1 MYDKLIGHLRS
12 LESLGVTVEQST
24 LFLYPMVESSLPED
38 IIIAWQ
44 RSALY
49 ERDGSEEQPPN
60 LDYLMEFLRQEVE
73 REEQRNLMKNGFF
86 ESKEKSTITKKQTTY
101 ATVAGLHVNSNPK
114 PICGFCGKTHPSQG
128 CYSAKAMSLD
138 ERWKVIKE
146 KKLCTKCLKSGH
158 WAMQC
163 EEDIKC
169 DLCQK
174 NHYRIICSKNNHSKV
189 VKSNSGSMQ

>member
-1 MYDKLIGHLRS
+1 MGLENLQNKPVISSMYDKLIGHLRS

-44 RSALY
+44 RSQLY
-49 ERDGSEEQPPN
+49 ERDGSEELPPKGN

-86 ESKEKSTITKKQTTY
+86 ESKEKSTTKKQTTY
-101 ATVAGLHVNSNPK
+101 ATVAGLHVNSNSK
-114 PICGFCGKTHPSQG
+114 PMCGFCGKNHPSQV

-146 KKLCTKCLKSGH
+146 KKTL
-158 WAMQC
+158 
-163 EEDIKC
+163 
-169 DLCQK
+169 
-174 NHYRIICSKNNHSKV
+174 
-189 VKSNSGSMQ
+189 